1 MTNQGAQSD
10 PTKMTLIDEKYH
22 VYLSVACDLFI
33 VDTLTI
39 RTLLQNVSSSI
50 FQTDDELV

>member
-1 MTNQGAQSD
+1 MTNQGAQYD

-22 VYLSVACDLFI
+22 VYLSVAWDLFI
-33 VDTLTI
+33 VDTLTM

-50 FQTDDELV
+50 FQTDGELV